1 MSEEEEE
8 WSSSGRK
15 MWTEVIS
22 LSAKLTRRALFLLK
36 AMVSSSVSV
45 LLDLDGG
52 DFIVVIFGDF
62 CAGKWVYSV
71 SIVPF
76 KMSFPTSQCRCVV
89 FDFTNLS

>member
-62 CAGKWVYSV
+62 VRENGFIQCPLFV
-71 SIVPF
+71 S
-76 KMSFPTSQCRCVV
+76 K
-89 FDFTNLS
+89 

>member
-1 MSEEEEE
+1 
-8 WSSSGRK
+8 

-22 LSAKLTRRALFLLK
+22 LSAKLTRRALFLLN

-52 DFIVVIFGDF
+52 DFIVVVFGDF

-71 SIVPF
+71 TIIRF
-76 KMSFPTSQCRCVV
+76 KMSLPSAVV
-89 FDFTNLS
+89 LSLVLSILVDFFHQ